1 MEEGNIAASAI
12 KRRSCCTDFPTTI
25 MFKNN
30 ILVCQNYDTKRRAID
45 PDSLTVFPMK
55 ISFIN
60 LYLYVTDT
68 SNANLIMLST

>member
-1 MEEGNIAASAI
+1 
-12 KRRSCCTDFPTTI
+12 